1 MTSGGPDRF
10 FNFSSAGFENVP
22 TMPRPLTRN
31 QNILLAKHW
40 NFHIDNH
47 TFNTTQEL
55 AEHMSLMG
63 IAMGQGMS
71 FPQSHN
77 FALKWGP
84 N

>member
-10 FNFSSAGFENVP
+10 FNFTAADYENMP
-22 TMPRPLTRN
+22 TQPRPLTRS
-31 QNILLAKHW
+31 QKIELAKHQ

-47 TFNTTQEL
+47 TFDTSAEL
-55 AEHMSLMG
+55 AEHMQLMA

-71 FPQSHN
+71 FDQSHN
-77 FALKWGP
+77 FALKLGP